1 MALLKNPRTGNWEA
15 DFRSNAVG
23 RLHVSLRTKKKAEAI
38 DRHAAI
44 AQLVREHPLEVIE
57 DLRHGRVTV
66 EAIARVY
73 LARQPFASLDAGER
87 WPTLGDARAQH
98 LAALREQTELA
109 AGTIKR
115 RELVLTHAGR
125 RFGDARRVDTITPDE
140 VAAWKATLAAEG
152 VTGTAIVGWTVAQY
166 LIHFGAL
173 YRWLTRREERAAL
186 RARRAPRMLHNPVE
200 SEIVP
205 ARSETTARALSKE
218 EAQRLLAATP
228 DALRFFV
235 GLGLFCGLRLGET
248 RMLRPPPHDVDLET
262 GLIVVQARG
271 DRETGWRPKSKRRRE
286 VPIAAEFL
294 PIVQR
299 HAATYA
305 SDRWMLP
312 SAGDRRTT
320 RHGLARE
327 GPIARATLLTH
338 FEAIVRRAGLPY
350 GKKDPMGITFHTLR
364 HTFASWLVMA
374 GVDLFTV
381 AKLMGHADTQLI
393 ESTYGHLSP
402 DHKRLA
408 VGKLGAGLTL
418 DLAADADGGQ
428 D

>member
-1 MALLKNPRTGNWEA
+1 MTLVKNPRTGNWEA
-15 DFRSNAVG
+15 DFRANAVG
-23 RLHVSLRTKKKAEAI
+23 RLHVSLRTKKKSEAM
-38 DRHAAI
+38 DRHAAL
-44 AQLVREHPLEVIE
+44 AQLVREHPADVIE

-73 LARQPFASLDAGER
+73 AARQPFAALDAGER
-87 WPTLGDARAQH
+87 WPTLEAACAEH
-98 LAALREQTELA
+98 LTYLREQTESATSTVTARERTLQHA
-109 AGTIKR
+109 AQ
-115 RELVLTHAGR
+115 H
-125 RFGDARRVDTITPDE
+125 FGPTRRVDTITPDE
-140 VAAWKATLAAEG
+140 VEAWKAALAAAG
-152 VTGTAIVGWTVAQY
+152 VTGRAIAGWTVAQY

-173 YRWLTRREERAAL
+173 YRWLQRREARTAT
-186 RARRAPRMLHNPVE
+186 RARRAPRVLHNPVE
-200 SEIVP
+200 SEMIP
-205 ARSETTARALSKE
+205 DRPETAARALSKD

-248 RMLRPPPHDVDLET
+248 RMLRVPPHDVDLDT
-262 GLIVVQARG
+262 GLILVQARG
-271 DRETGWRPKSKRRRE
+271 DKETGWRPKSRRRRE
-286 VPIAAEFL
+286 VPIAPEFL
-294 PIVQR
+294 PIVER
-299 HAATYA
+299 HLARYA

-312 SAGDRRTT
+312 GAGDRRTT
-320 RHGLARE
+320 RHGLAKD

-338 FEAIVRRAGLPY
+338 FETIVTRAGLPY

-393 ESTYGHLSP
+393 ETTYGHLSP